1 MTTLD
6 QASARAVVT
15 EPWPVAVAVVDAEV
29 GNAGVHSVGSDV
41 KEGAVTVGAGPLS
54 EVAAIRTGAM
64 RLAAHSTGAPSWP
77 VQDRH
82 RILADLDHTVD
93 VLVSV
98 RAAILVAERDAG
110 TWRGSGDRSPEAWW
124 ARTSGV
130 GQRAAAAQLRQ
141 AGHLD
146 AAPPTIAAAV
156 AEGTIR
162 VEHAA
167 AIGAVVTG
175 GTPAQREA
183 MLSPAGQQELLAL
196 AQSQDAGTFAT
207 TVAHRA
213 ATVDPAGLERDH
225 QAQRRARFLH
235 LSHTPDGTLI
245 KGRLDP
251 IAGHRVGLAL
261 EALTPRPGADDD
273 RDHGQRCAD
282 ALDAMA
288 TRTLAADPRPGTHV
302 PVQISFL
309 VTEQTWTAAQAD
321 RDHRRARARA
331 TTGAGSRPPG
341 RIDAS
346 DGTDSTDGVSIRGGK
361 GPMRGSVPGVS
372 IGGASTGA
380 GGVGTADSAGSTGST
395 GSTHDTTAVSY
406 PPATLED
413 GTPVPASELAAAMC
427 DCEITRIVLDADS
440 VPLDVGRTQRVFTG
454 PQRRAVIARDRQCA
468 WPDCHIHAR
477 WSDVHHI
484 AWWERDTG
492 PTSVD
497 NGILLCSYHHHEVH
511 RQDLTITRI
520 RPADRQGAPGTDPPD
535 SGRVTYEFRDN
546 TGRIVASGAPPGAT
560 PSARAAAVCPR
571 DPVRVGHSA
580 RPDDEVSRP
589 PSASD
594 ATGAPELEWAQD
606 PWTGRRVPACWVTT

>member
-1 MTTLD
+1 VGEPSACGWGPIGFE
-6 QASARAVVT
+6 QAFEPMEVIAVTAPDTVSATAALTV
-15 EPWPVAVAVVDAEV
+15 PPVDAMAPV
-29 GNAGVHSVGSDV
+29 
-41 KEGAVTVGAGPLS
+41 VTVGAPGTSACAMPADASSAGAVGAGGAGGWLS
-54 EVAAIRTGAM
+54 EVAAIRAAVARVAARTCDARLWSGA
-64 RLAAHSTGAPSWP
+64 
-77 VQDRH
+77 DRH
-82 RILADLDHTVD
+82 RVLAELEHAVD
-93 VLVSV
+93 ALVTV
-98 RAAILVAERDAG
+98 RAAVLVAERDAG
-110 TWRGSGDRSPEAWW
+110 TWQGSGVRSAEAWW

-146 AAPPTIAAAV
+146 AAPPAIAAAV
-156 AEGTIR
+156 AEGKVT

-167 AIGAVVTG
+167 AIGAVVAS

-183 MLSPAGQQELLAL
+183 MLSAQHQEELLAL
-196 AQSQDAGTFAT
+196 ARSQDAGTFAT

-225 QAQRRARFLH
+225 QALRRARFLH

-251 IAGHRVGLAL
+251 ITGHRVSLAL
-261 EALTPRPGADDD
+261 ESLTPRPGADDD

-309 VTEQTWTAAQAD
+309 VTEQTWTAARAD
-321 RDHRRARARA
+321 RDRRRARARA

-346 DGTDSTDGVSIRGGK
+346 DGTDSTDDA
-361 GPMRGSVPGVS
+361 M
-372 IGGASTGA
+372 
-380 GGVGTADSAGSTGST
+380 
-395 GSTHDTTAVSY
+395 AVSC

-413 GTPVPASELAAAMC
+413 GIPVPATELAAAMC

-520 RPADRQGAPGTDPPD
+520 RPTGREPAPGVEPPGAD
-535 SGRVTYEFRDN
+535 ARVTYEFRDSA
-546 TGRIVASGAPPGAT
+546 GRIVAPAPRPVATSAAGAGAVRAPGTVTRDRSAPPG
-560 PSARAAAVCPR
+560 SE
-571 DPVRVGHSA
+571 SA
-580 RPDDEVSRP
+580 RPAEHP
-589 PSASD
+589 PPHGHNASLPQPGTQTRD
-594 ATGAPELEWAQD
+594 ALELEWVED
-606 PWTGRRVPACWVTT
+606 PFTGMKVPRLFAGR

>member
-1 MTTLD
+1 MEVTHMTALGAAHTRPRVAATSVGARRPGGAGAHRTGASDGELNVAGPSEAARS
-6 QASARAVVT
+6 QAGRSEADGGDGGARAVD
-15 EPWPVAVAVVDAEV
+15 VAITAA
-29 GNAGVHSVGSDV
+29 A
-41 KEGAVTVGAGPLS
+41 LS
-54 EVAAIRTGAM
+54 EVAAVRSAVA
-64 RLAAHSTGAPSWP
+64 RLAARTCEARRWSGA
-77 VQDRH
+77 DRH
-82 RILADLDHTVD
+82 RILTELEHAVEA
-93 VLVSV
+93 LVTV
-98 RAAILVAERDAG
+98 RAAVLVAERDAG
-110 TWRGSGDRSPEAWW
+110 TWQGSGDRSPEAWW

-156 AEGTIR
+156 AEGKVT

-167 AIGAVVTG
+167 AIGAVVAG

-183 MLSPAGQQELLAL
+183 MLSAAGQEELLAL
-196 AQSQDAGTFAT
+196 ARSQDAGTFAT

-213 ATVDPAGLERDH
+213 ATADPAGLERDH
-225 QAQRRARFLH
+225 QALRRARFLH

-251 IAGHRVGLAL
+251 VAGHRVSLAL
-261 EALTPRPGADDD
+261 EALTPRPSADDD

-321 RDHRRARARA
+321 RDHRRARAGAA
-331 TTGAGSRPPG
+331 TGGGSRPPG

-346 DGTDSTDGVSIRGGK
+346 DSTDGT
-361 GPMRGSVPGVS
+361 M
-372 IGGASTGA
+372 
-380 GGVGTADSAGSTGST
+380 
-395 GSTHDTTAVSY
+395 AVSY

-454 PQRRAVIARDRQCA
+454 SQRRAVIARDRQCA

-497 NGILLCSYHHHEVH
+497 NGILLCNYHHHEVH
-511 RQDLTITRI
+511 RQDLTITRN
-520 RPADRQGAPGTDPPD
+520 RPADRQRAPGADPPD
-535 SGRVTYEFRDN
+535 SGRVTYEFRDQA
-546 TGRIVASGAPPGAT
+546 GRIIAPHATSGAT
-560 PSARAAAVCPR
+560 PAAEAAAARTR
-571 DPVRVGHSA
+571 DPSAVA
-580 RPDDEVSRP
+580 RPAQPEDEESRRHATP
-589 PSASD
+589 AIAETLELQWAEDPM
-594 ATGAPELEWAQD
+594 TGA
-606 PWTGRRVPACWVTT
+606 RVPALFLGT